1 MAVNPAARWDVAP
14 AVTEVPSF
22 LVAGFQTDCNK
33 FLDKFAQTNSVR
45 FEQFQKVW
53 QDMKFSLVFSLRP
66 SEKERIMFTEECLQ
80 IALRICLHS
89 ESFQQRVGGLYLLY
103 GIFSTQPL
111 VPKVMIRVVLSQW
124 LQLEEFYNVIE
135 EQEHH
140 DARFIFLKLK
150 LCNAFAFVATPTEM
164 GPIAVKAMSEIE
176 RVSDHLKEKTSELVQ
191 LMKTDNF
198 EQLRAIHNQYQSTK
212 CAINESDVTQP
223 DSSLNVVQQNIST
236 LVQRLVEDL
245 ERKKEIL
252 KKKSDRELACIS
264 DEDIQELEALTD
276 EEVPGGDDVGPR
288 RTHIK
293 KKAMKSHP
301 KNKRT
306 IEAQTQSREE
316 EHGTLAKKK
325 RKMSKKQTGT
335 GDDIYEED
343 DVEKTDSGADLSMP
357 VYVEEELGEKSDTTT
372 KEKTS
377 NKSTDEPIAKKSVA
391 GKKRQ
396 KEVDT
401 VKKMQTLSVSN
412 RSKDLPVNETEP
424 PVLSVEVPSQ
434 KTKRRGR
441 PKGSLNRSSGPKPA
455 ARASLYELPASQP
468 HTKEEMD

>member
-33 FLDKFAQTNSVR
+33 LLDKFTQTNSVR
-45 FEQFQKVW
+45 FEQFAKIW
-53 QDMKFSLVFSLRP
+53 REMKFSLVFSLRP

-80 IALRICLHS
+80 IALRLCLHS
-89 ESFQQRVGGLYLLY
+89 ESFQQRIGGLYLLY
-103 GIFSTQPL
+103 AIFSTQPL
-111 VPKVMIRVVLSQW
+111 VPKVMIRVVLTQW
-124 LQLEEFYNVIE
+124 LQLEEFYNVIV

-176 RVSDHLKEKTSELVQ
+176 RVSDHLKERSSELAQ

-223 DSSLNVVQQNIST
+223 DSSVNVVQQNIST
-236 LVQRLVEDL
+236 LVHRLVEDL

-252 KKKSDRELACIS
+252 KKKSDHESAYVS
-264 DEDIQELEALTD
+264 DEDIQELEGLMD
-276 EEVPGGDDVGPR
+276 EEFPGGDEVGPR

-301 KNKRT
+301 KTKRT
-306 IEAQTQSREE
+306 NEEQLQSRDE
-316 EHGTLAKKK
+316 EHDTLAKKRKKKSK
-325 RKMSKKQTGT
+325 RQSGV
-335 GDDIYEED
+335 ED
-343 DVEKTDSGADLSMP
+343 DVYGEDAEKTDSGADLSMP
-357 VYVEEELGEKSDTTT
+357 VYVEQEVQGNAAAEEKI
-372 KEKTS
+372 S
-377 NKSTDEPIAKKSVA
+377 NKSSGKPVTKKNVTCKKGQKAVDSAKKM
-391 GKKRQ
+391 
-396 KEVDT
+396 E
-401 VKKMQTLSVSN
+401 TLSVSN
-412 RSKDLPVNETEP
+412 SSKDLLVGYTEP
-424 PVLSVEVPSQ
+424 PRSVEVPPQ

-441 PKGSLNRSSGPKPA
+441 PKGSLNRLSGPKPA
-455 ARASLYELPASQP
+455 ARASLYELSTSQT
-468 HTKEEMD
+468 HTKEEME